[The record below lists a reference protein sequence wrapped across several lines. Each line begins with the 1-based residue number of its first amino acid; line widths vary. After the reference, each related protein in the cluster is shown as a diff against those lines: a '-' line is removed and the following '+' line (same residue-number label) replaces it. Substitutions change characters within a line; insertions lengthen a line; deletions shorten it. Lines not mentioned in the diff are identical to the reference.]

1 MVVLL
6 FVNHEKR
13 KESGSTAF
21 IEFQFCKLKENTR
34 IKKIT
39 SVRSI
44 NNWDVDSL
52 YLYIDNFD
60 NFFNEYD
67 NLFEKITSN
76 NLEPE
81 RIDMFGINYFPK
93 ESILEII
100 KKIEQAA
107 PKDYN
112 ILLEWLNH
120 ALDYN
125 GFYILGI

>member
-1 MVVLL
+1 
-6 FVNHEKR
+6 
-13 KESGSTAF
+13 
-21 IEFQFCKLKENTR
+21 
-34 IKKIT
+34 
-39 SVRSI
+39 
-44 NNWDVDSL
+44 
-52 YLYIDNFD
+52 
-60 NFFNEYD
+60 
-67 NLFEKITSN
+67 
-76 NLEPE
+76 
-81 RIDMFGINYFPK
+81 MFGINYFPK